1 MNQSQTPT
9 LEIPSSQSEGKHA
22 DRLRAILNVCKRM
35 TSVGDVISLLDLIT
49 IETKALLKA
58 DRVSIFLLDR
68 EKCELWSVIS
78 QEKKIMRFDAR
89 LGIAGSVAMT
99 GQTINVADAY
109 DHPLFYKEVDLQ
121 TGYRTRTLLAVPLRD
136 LRGEIIGVGEAIN
149 KSEGLFTDEDAE
161 LLQTLAAHVSDT
173 IETTQLEKQLQD
185 YPLEKESDRRP
196 DISSGFSTQNIIG
209 MSYRIQSIIRLIDQI
224 RDCSVDVLI
233 EGESGTGKEL
243 VAKALHH
250 SSPRAKHP
258 FVAVNCAALPD
269 NLVEAELFGIEKG
282 VATGV
287 DRRIGKFEEANGGT
301 LFLDE
306 IGDLSLPAQAKIL
319 RVLQERSVDRVGGRG
334 SVPIDVRIIAA
345 TNQNLEAV
353 IKEHT
358 FRKDLYYR
366 LKVIH
371 IQTPSL
377 RDVPQDI
384 PVLGNHFLSK
394 YSKMMNTDPKQ
405 FTPGALEVLSSYSWP
420 GNARQLENEA
430 KRLVASVRGKSITED
445 HLDGSIRNPSA
456 SIQSFQP
463 KEAPALKSPTSRSL
477 PDAVEQLERRLI
489 EEALLNSGG
498 NKQKAAQGLGLSR
511 QGLIKKLKRFSINQ

>member
-9 LEIPSSQSEGKHA
+9 LEIPSSQSESKHA

-35 TSVGDVISLLDLIT
+35 TSVGDVISLLELIT

-78 QEKKIMRFDAR
+78 QEKKIIRLDAR

-99 GQTINVADAY
+99 GQTINVADVY
-109 DHPLFYKEVDLQ
+109 EHPLFYKEVDLQ

-136 LRGEIIGVGEAIN
+136 LKGEIIGVGEAIN

-173 IETTQLEKQLQD
+173 IETTQLERQLQD

-196 DISSGFSTQNIIG
+196 DIGSGFSTQNIIG

-287 DRRIGKFEEANGGT
+287 DRRIGKFEEAQRGN
-301 LFLDE
+301 
-306 IGDLSLPAQAKIL
+306 
-319 RVLQERSVDRVGGRG
+319 SVFGR
-334 SVPIDVRIIAA
+334 D
-345 TNQNLEAV
+345 
-353 IKEHT
+353 
-358 FRKDLYYR
+358 
-366 LKVIH
+366 
-371 IQTPSL
+371 
-377 RDVPQDI
+377 
-384 PVLGNHFLSK
+384 
-394 YSKMMNTDPKQ
+394 
-405 FTPGALEVLSSYSWP
+405 W
-420 GNARQLENEA
+420 
-430 KRLVASVRGKSITED
+430 
-445 HLDGSIRNPSA
+445 
-456 SIQSFQP
+456 
-463 KEAPALKSPTSRSL
+463 
-477 PDAVEQLERRLI
+477 
-489 EEALLNSGG
+489 
-498 NKQKAAQGLGLSR
+498 
-511 QGLIKKLKRFSINQ
+511 